1 VARDARLPLFIDDP
15 VFVERGALAAVGV
28 GWYEAGRA
36 AAPLIERVLRGES
49 PGRIPFED
57 VAVRKLV
64 LNHEVARTL
73 GITFPTDLVEEV
85 AAAAAAPAA
94 PR

>member
-1 VARDARLPLFIDDP
+1 
-15 VFVERGALAAVGV
+15 
-28 GWYEAGRA
+28 
-36 AAPLIERVLRGES
+36 VLRGES